1 VEPVENLE
9 TQEPEA
15 YGCVGSQNTS
25 HVSNLDREIL
35 NVLSEKGHKNVSTTR
50 ISWPTRDVKPTNDFS
65 DEQLF
70 CKAFPWLFPG
80 GVGDFNDIRKT
91 PLTEA
96 DWAEN
101 LLHNEDGRFAR
112 DKLWCFFTLN
122 YIYRHRNM
130 SQSRFFVKDF
140 LGEEP
145 PTLEELKEQISNG
158 NMEFV
163 DKLMYYSKNV
173 SGSAAY
179 WRSKKAELYSWI
191 NHHIETGAGPPTV
204 FITFSCAEYFWPD
217 VKRLLEEYILL
228 CEGKKVDL
236 DKDFSAWNK
245 AVNDYTLVIQEFFH
259 SRIES
264 YLKSIGFNVLG
275 MKHYWARFE
284 FAKSRGQIHLHLLGI
299 LPKASEPGGI
309 YDQLWELKGDKQT
322 QAEKLGEWARSVFNM
337 TAEHSGLV
345 NVSGEEKY
353 SPCKR
358 RFSQVK
364 SIELDR
370 ELLCD
375 FCQIHECNGY
385 CLRSVKVNKHT
396 DTTTTTNVSI
406 SSLFSFGFPN
416 YLHNHSFFWVSDFF
430 RSSEFYAR
438 LSFFSVFGSQSS
450 FSDDN
455 TFE

>member
-1 VEPVENLE
+1 M
-9 TQEPEA
+9 A
-15 YGCVGSQNTS
+15 
-25 HVSNLDREIL
+25 VS
-35 NVLSEKGHKNVSTTR
+35 
-50 ISWPTRDVKPTNDFS
+50 
-65 DEQLF
+65 
-70 CKAFPWLFPG
+70 G

-101 LLHNEDGRFAR
+101 LLHYEDGRFAR

-345 NVSGEEKY
+345 NVSGEDKY